1 MLLDKEKEG
10 DKNLTRSQLEERAS
24 MDWNPPE
31 LRELE
36 VKTDSDDDES
46 DDEIEV
52 KIDIPPRNGMG
63 RRSRSGSPKNNSL

>member
-1 MLLDKEKEG
+1 MESL
-10 DKNLTRSQLEERAS
+10 
-24 MDWNPPE
+24 E

-52 KIDIPPRNGMG
+52 KIDISPRNGMG
-63 RRSRSGSPKNNSL
+63 RRSRSGPQRTTACDVWGSAHNLSNFDC